1 MRQAL
6 IAGSGRARGVA
17 LLEVLVS
24 SFIMA
29 TGMLAMLSM
38 QTLALGTAQRN
49 ADLLQAE
56 WLLNDMLERMKANPG
71 GFVLALQAQPGG
83 RVNTL
88 CETLSAC
95 SPAEL
100 ALHDLANW
108 YHRLETL
115 LPAGHGEISVLEI
128 PGYPPSSRVYRV
140 RVGWQ
145 GQQGGGAR
153 QIPASSGI
161 VVL

>member
-1 MRQAL
+1 MRQAFN
-6 IAGSGRARGVA
+6 AGSNRARGVA
-17 LLEVLVS
+17 LLEVLLS

-71 GFVLALQAQPGG
+71 GFVLALQAVPEG
-83 RVNTL
+83 RVTAL

-95 SPAEL
+95 SPYEL
-100 ALHDLANW
+100 AAHDLASW
-108 YHRLETL
+108 HYRLETL
-115 LPAGHGEISVLEI
+115 LPAGHGEISVMQI
-128 PGYPPSSRVYRV
+128 PGYPPASRVYRV
-140 RVGWQ
+140 RVRWQ
-145 GQQGGGAR
+145 GQHGGGAR